1 MQTYQGKKL
10 PYHSNLM
17 VTVPGSKSITN
28 RALLLAALAEGR
40 SILDGV
46 LFSDDSNVFLQALRD
61 LGFTVEVDEKALR
74 VALQGMGGRVPRSN
88 ANIYV
93 GSAGT
98 AARFLTAM
106 TAMTVGKFRL
116 DASAQMKKRPM
127 KELFDALTE
136 LGAGVHYLCDE
147 GTFPVYVTGIGHR
160 QERGELS
167 LNIDRSSQ
175 FLSALL
181 MTAPSHFDDMTI
193 HLTGQRS
200 ALSYV
205 RMTEQ
210 MMKQFGHAGVEQES
224 ERCYRVEGR
233 KGYRAQNYTV
243 EPDVSAACYFYAMV
257 PLLGIP
263 VCVEHVHF
271 ESLQGDVEFLRIL
284 EKMGCTAQDTE
295 KGVLLLPTSALSDAG
310 TQTPAF
316 HGVTVDMS
324 SCSDQAITLA
334 AIAPFAD
341 SPTCITGIGHIRF
354 QESDRIH
361 AICTELTRMGIRC
374 EETQDSITIYPGTP
388 KPCTVAT
395 YDDHRMAMGFA
406 LTGLRTEGIVID
418 DPGCC
423 RKTFENYF
431 EVLDQVITE
440 ISEG

>member
-61 LGFTVEVDEKALR
+61 LGFTVEVDEKAYR
-74 VALQGMGGRVPRSN
+74 VELQGMGGRVPRSN

-224 ERCYRVEGR
+224 ECCYRVKGR
-233 KGYRAQNYTV
+233 GAELYSGAGCFRRLLFLCDGGDHGKYLLCK
-243 EPDVSAACYFYAMV
+243 EHAAGF
-257 PLLGIP
+257 P
-263 VCVEHVHF
+263 
-271 ESLQGDVEFLRIL
+271 
-284 EKMGCTAQDTE
+284 
-295 KGVLLLPTSALSDAG
+295 AG
-310 TQTPAF
+310 
-316 HGVTVDMS
+316 
-324 SCSDQAITLA
+324 
-334 AIAPFAD
+334 
-341 SPTCITGIGHIRF
+341 
-354 QESDRIH
+354 
-361 AICTELTRMGIRC
+361 
-374 EETQDSITIYPGTP
+374 
-388 KPCTVAT
+388 
-395 YDDHRMAMGFA
+395 
-406 LTGLRTEGIVID
+406 
-418 DPGCC
+418 
-423 RKTFENYF
+423 
-431 EVLDQVITE
+431 
-440 ISEG
+440 